1 MSLRA
6 IFNFIRVLFRYT
18 DNSQD
23 LCIEYI
29 CKVSKVKDME
39 NTIVKDTSFEK
50 GEIVVYQP
58 DEITKLDVKVS
69 GDTVWLTQTQMA
81 NLFQRERTVITKHIK
96 NIFAE
101 KELDENSNVQIL
113 HFANS
118 DKPVKIY
125 SLDVIISVGYRV
137 KSVYGTRF
145 RQWANKVIKE
155 YMLRGYAVNYR
166 IALIDEQLAS
176 HEKRL
181 MEHEEKINFFIR
193 TSQPPVEG
201 IFYDGQ
207 IFDAYAFVAN
217 IIRSAKDSVILID
230 NYIDEDVFLLLA
242 KRKEGV
248 RAEIYTGCI
257 SKIIE
262 KDVQKHNMQYP
273 SIKIVCRKNI
283 HDRFLIIDNDVY
295 HIGASFKD
303 LGKKLFAFSKMSIP
317 KQQII

>member
-1 MSLRA
+1 MLLMA
-6 IFNFIRVLFRYT
+6 IFSFSSILFRYT
-18 DNSQD
+18 DNSLD
-23 LCIEYI
+23 LCTEYV
-29 CKVSKVKDME
+29 CNVSEDMK
-39 NTIVKDTSFEK
+39 NNIVKDTSFEK

-58 DEITKLDVKVS
+58 DEVTKLDVKVS

-81 NLFQRERTVITKHIK
+81 TLFQRERTVITKHIK

-101 KELDENSNVQIL
+101 RELEEKSNVQIL

-145 RQWANKVIKE
+145 RQWANKVIKD
-155 YMLRGYAVNYR
+155 YMVRGYAVNYR
-166 IALIDEQLAS
+166 IALIDERLIS
-176 HEKRL
+176 HEQKL
-181 MEHEEKINFFIR
+181 KEHEEKINFFIQ

-207 IFDAYAFVAN
+207 IFDAYVFVAN
-217 IIRSAKDSVILID
+217 IIRSAKESVILID

-248 RAEIYTGCI
+248 KAEIHTGSI
-257 SKIIE
+257 SKIVE
-262 KDVQKHNMQYP
+262 KDLQKNNMQYP
-273 SIKIVCRKNI
+273 SITIVCRKNI

-317 KQQII
+317 KQQLI